1 MMWIILLVVA
11 LIIVF
16 IISTYNG
23 LVRSKIKVDNAWS
36 QIDVQLQRRFDLIP
50 NFVETVKGYMTHESE
65 TFEKIAKLRTSWANT
80 SSVGEK
86 AKLDGE
92 LSSTLKTIM
101 AVSENYPELKANTNF
116 ADLSEEL
123 RNTENKISFSRQFY
137 NDSVTR
143 YNTKL
148 ELFPS
153 NLVAGMF
160 NFQKKE
166 LFATESDEARKNV
179 KVDFLFSDGNGEN
192 IIVKPEN
199 KLTIPIKKKRALT
212 RFFSSSRREKSKMIF
227 TLLMSVLLIL

>member
-1 MMWIILLVVA
+1 MLIALVIIILLV
-11 LIIVF
+11 IW
-16 IISTYNG
+16 IISIYNG
-23 LVRSKIKVDNAWS
+23 LIKSKQKVDNAWS

-65 TFEKIAKLRTSWANT
+65 TFEKIASLRTSWAN
-80 SSVGEK
+80 SSTVGEK

-92 LSSTLKTIM
+92 LSGALKTIM

-116 ADLSEEL
+116 SELSEEL

-137 NDSVTR
+137 NDSVTM

-153 NLVAGMF
+153 NIVAGMF
-160 NFQKKE
+160 NFQKRD

-179 KVDFLFSDGNGEN
+179 KVDF
-192 IIVKPEN
+192 N
-199 KLTIPIKKKRALT
+199 K
-212 RFFSSSRREKSKMIF
+212 
-227 TLLMSVLLIL
+227 